1 MKVFKKIWNIA
12 TTALVVLVVLAALA
26 LVGVRFIGYRV
37 YTVLSGSME
46 PTYHVASLLYVKEV
60 DAATLKTGDVITYM
74 VSEDTVVTHRIV
86 GVVPDEEEPGVYRF
100 RTKGDANNTEDGTL
114 VHPQNVIG
122 TPVLSIPKIGY
133 IVDYVQHPPG
143 MYFGIAAAAL
153 LLVLVFVPD
162 LLFGEEDEKKKQAE
176 AVEATE
182 SAESAVSA
190 EETPE

>member
-1 MKVFKKIWNIA
+1 MKMFKKIWNIV
-12 TTALVVLVVLAALA
+12 TTFIVVVVVLAALA

-60 DAATLKTGDVITYM
+60 DPSELKTGDVITYM
-74 VSEDTVVTHRIV
+74 VSEETVVTHRIV

-122 TPVLSIPKIGY
+122 TPVLAIPEIGY
-133 IVDYVQHPPG
+133 LVDYVQHPPG
-143 MYFGIAAAAL
+143 MYFGIAGAAL

-162 LLFGEEDEKKKQAE
+162 LLFGDEEEKKKDPEAQETAE
-176 AVEATE
+176 AVP
-182 SAESAVSA
+182 A